1 MSASSQVPRGL
12 GTWSCQTL
20 LFTNAMKVQF
30 PRSRWPPPALKTGS
44 DAGVLYLRAILQ
56 PFHIFERRPLPCYI
70 TLHEHFFFPNEVVYV
85 ASDNFGLVSS
95 VGKSQLLLKL
105 TSGFLDFTGNFCH
118 GGRSGNSRNCR
129 AALGSMWHMSAKTYH
144 FISLPRS
151 STSRDWARLT
161 ESESIAPFWHGK
173 QTHLLCDS

>member
-1 MSASSQVPRGL
+1 MVFYKEPKVLTWMKYKVSYSCVVYTSFVPAKKYFP
-12 GTWSCQTL
+12 TL
-20 LFTNAMKVQF
+20 RPTIHFKI
-30 PRSRWPPPALKTGS
+30 
-44 DAGVLYLRAILQ
+44 IL
-56 PFHIFERRPLPCYI
+56 CMVGGAYW
-70 TLHEHFFFPNEVVYV
+70 EHFFFPNEVVYV

-95 VGKSQLLLKL
+95 IGKSQLLLKL

-118 GGRSGNSRNCR
+118 GGRSGSSRNCR
-129 AALGSMWHMSAKTYH
+129 VALGSMWHTSAKTYH